1 MALRF
6 VAVVA
11 EVAPAAVEA
20 VHQPAVLKMADDSV
34 LEEEDLVGVAE
45 EDILV
50 QVVEFRVAALRIE
63 TA

>member
-1 MALRF
+1 MVALRF

-45 EDILV
+45 EAMKV
-50 QVVEFRVAALRIE
+50 PVVRSW
-63 TA
+63 